1 MRKYIVTIVLAL
13 SAISGWA
20 CTNVMV
26 GKKASVDGSVMCSY
40 NNDGYGG
47 YATVD
52 ILPGGEFA
60 KGTKVPLSRWQW
72 AVPDTIMQAE
82 HVYRVVHRINEYQVT
97 IGETTFDGR
106 PELVNPEGMINYPQL
121 MELGLQRAKTAREAI
136 KVMAQMVEEY
146 GYNSSGET
154 FSVCDKNE
162 AWIMEII
169 GKGPGNKGAVWAAIR
184 IPDDCICVHANQSRI
199 DKIPFGDKENCMYSK
214 DVVKFAR
221 EKGYFTG
228 KDKDF
233 SFCDAYCPI
242 DMSGRRFCE
251 ARVWSIMSKWGDK
264 ELMEPYLK
272 FVTGESDVKLPLYIR
287 PKQKLSVR
295 DVKNAMRDHF
305 EGTPLS
311 LEDDCSWGP
320 YCSPYRPS
328 PIIYKVDGNEY
339 HHERTVGCAVSIYS
353 MVAQMRD
360 WLPDDIGGVLWYG
373 ADDANGVAYVPFYC
387 TCERVPDAFDDK
399 RSEGGG
405 SKFSFKSAFWM
416 CNWVSNM
423 VYQRYNLM
431 IDDLRLFRDGL
442 DDDFENR
449 QASIEK
455 EALALYNDNP
465 AKAREML
472 TGYTEQCTT
481 EMMDTW
487 MQLAQFLIVKYNDFK
502 VLESEGKEF
511 KEGWGHFHNYPVSE
525 EFRRQ
530 AVNTSGDRFR
540 VRKKEDNNVHQDVM
554 SK

>member
-1 MRKYIVTIVLAL
+1 
-13 SAISGWA
+13 
-20 CTNVMV
+20 
-26 GKKASVDGSVMCSY
+26 
-40 NNDGYGG
+40 
-47 YATVD
+47 
-52 ILPGGEFA
+52 
-60 KGTKVPLSRWQW
+60 
-72 AVPDTIMQAE
+72 
-82 HVYRVVHRINEYQVT
+82 
-97 IGETTFDGR
+97 
-106 PELVNPEGMINYPQL
+106 
-121 MELGLQRAKTAREAI
+121 
-136 KVMAQMVEEY
+136 
-146 GYNSSGET
+146 
-154 FSVCDKNE
+154 
-162 AWIMEII
+162 
-169 GKGPGNKGAVWAAIR
+169 
-184 IPDDCICVHANQSRI
+184 
-199 DKIPFGDKENCMYSK
+199 
-214 DVVKFAR
+214 
-221 EKGYFTG
+221 
-228 KDKDF
+228 
-233 SFCDAYCPI
+233 
-242 DMSGRRFCE
+242 
-251 ARVWSIMSKWGDK
+251 
-264 ELMEPYLK
+264 
-272 FVTGESDVKLPLYIR
+272 
-287 PKQKLSVR
+287 
-295 DVKNAMRDHF
+295 
-305 EGTPLS
+305 
-311 LEDDCSWGP
+311 
-320 YCSPYRPS
+320 
-328 PIIYKVDGNEY
+328 
-339 HHERTVGCAVSIYS
+339 
-353 MVAQMRD
+353 
-360 WLPDDIGGVLWYG
+360 
-373 ADDANGVAYVPFYC
+373 DDANGVAYVPFYC

-502 VLESEGKEF
+502 VLESEGKVF